1 MFVYGSTIFSC
12 NESYDLSY
20 NISLFQSFY
29 LFHHTW
35 LRFLSPCLMSDFVV
49 LAKWHHGESCCW
61 ILLNIPCKA
70 VTPEI
75 TLSEIMQSV
84 KIKRLN
90 LMGAVLKS
98 EFRAW
103 CLSEDRSGLFK
114 TSELGLSGASPW
126 RSPWVSY
133 RNTRWSRELISS
145 IRHCCPPRRS
155 HCGRP
160 PALRTPRTQGIADG

>member
-1 MFVYGSTIFSC
+1 MQ
-12 NESYDLSY
+12 ESYDLSY

-133 RNTRWSRELISS
+133 RNTHWSRELISS
-145 IRHCCPPRRS
+145 IRHCCPPRCS

-160 PALRTPRTQGIADG
+160 PALRMPRTQGIADG